1 MEMVLLEPRCV
12 PALTRLLAL
21 LNAPPRSKLSRI
33 RQMRKDK
40 SKSTPTRLT
49 SYQSVK
55 GCEAGPGTKNES
67 ISVHEREP
75 DENDARGLHNRE
87 EWDTD

>member
-12 PALTRLLAL
+12 LTLTRLLAL

-33 RQMRKDK
+33 RQMRKD
-40 SKSTPTRLT
+40 RLT
-49 SYQSVK
+49 SYQPVK
-55 GCEAGPGTKNES
+55 GCEAGPSTKNES
-67 ISVHEREP
+67 ISVHGWEP
-75 DENDARGLHNRE
+75 DENDARGLYSRE